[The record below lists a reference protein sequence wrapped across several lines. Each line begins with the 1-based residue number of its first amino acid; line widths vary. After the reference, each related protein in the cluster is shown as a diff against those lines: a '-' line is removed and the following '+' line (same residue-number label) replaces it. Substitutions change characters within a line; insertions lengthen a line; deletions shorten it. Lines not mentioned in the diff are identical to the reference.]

1 MRAMEDEKIRE
12 KVEVQR
18 SAIDEIIL
26 FKVISLT

>member
-26 FKVISLT
+26 LKVISLT